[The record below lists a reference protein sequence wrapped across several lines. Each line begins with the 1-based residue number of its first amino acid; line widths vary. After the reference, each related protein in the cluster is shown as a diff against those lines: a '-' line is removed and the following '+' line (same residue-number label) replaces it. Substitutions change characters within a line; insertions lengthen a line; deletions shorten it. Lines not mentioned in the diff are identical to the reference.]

1 MPRMKSSTQRTLAVA
16 ALDSLRETLQYMAQ
30 AAGQE
35 VLCITESLLSDI
47 ELAQLPYQQF
57 TVVLSKQFRVL
68 LLSQAVQADLC
79 QVELSFD
86 TKAIARFLTNLN
98 HNLPGNTTIS
108 AAIQQLEQLPR
119 GSRTQQAQSDF
130 VLRLVESLSSS
141 GTHTT
146 NRATTE
152 SAFTQNLVCAPVE
165 AALRQQ
171 VEQERLLN
179 QVMTQIRQ
187 SLELPVILETA
198 VQQVR
203 HYLKS
208 DRLVIYQFAPTCPIS
223 PPSQDSPH
231 FSHPFVTGDGKIT
244 YESRVTADIP
254 SVLNLTEG
262 ANCYSNVI
270 RYQDKYRKG
279 FTLAIAD
286 VEATYQSSPC
296 LLDLVQRAQV
306 KSKLVAPIIVQGEL
320 WGLLIAHQCSELRQ
334 WQEKEKVFL
343 QQIAEH
349 LAIAICQSQLYAELQ
364 QQKQT
369 LEQRVI
375 ERTQEL
381 HDALVAAEA
390 ASRAK
395 SEFLATMSHELRTPL
410 TCIIGMSSTLLRWS
424 FGDLSQKQHDYLT
437 TIHKSGE
444 HLLELINDILDLS
457 QVEAGKTILNIAEFS
472 LSQLAH
478 QCLQTL
484 KESAYR
490 NQVEL
495 KLELQLEA
503 NNDSFPADNRR
514 IRQILL
520 NLLSNAIKFTPEGGR
535 VTLTVAHRNNFAV
548 FTIADTGIGIAKTQ
562 FPLLFQ
568 KFQQLDGSYRRKYE
582 GTGLG
587 LALTKQL
594 VTLHNG
600 WIDVESSV
608 GVGSKFTVWIPAQ
621 PLEEAEAKD
630 GKERKNH
637 LTSIANLPPSQRRI
651 VLIEDH
657 EETAMLVCDLLIAA
671 EFQVVW
677 LVEGTTAI
685 KQIEILQPSLVIT
698 DIQLPGM
705 DGYEI
710 MSHLR
715 QNMATRSV
723 KILALTVK
731 AMPDDKERCLRTG
744 ADEYLAKPI
753 QPEQL
758 IDKVANLIT

>member
-1 MPRMKSSTQRTLAVA
+1 MKLSTQRTLAVA
-16 ALDSLRETLQYMAQ
+16 ALNSLRETLQYMAQ
-30 AAGQE
+30 AADQE
-35 VLCITESLLSDI
+35 GLCITENLLSDT
-47 ELAQLPYQQF
+47 ELAQLPYRQF

-68 LLSQAVQADLC
+68 LLSQAVHTDTR
-79 QVELSFD
+79 QVWLSFD
-86 TKAIARFLTNLN
+86 TKAIAQFLADLN
-98 HNLPGNTTIS
+98 NTLPENTTVS
-108 AAIQQLEQLPR
+108 TALQRLKQFPR
-119 GSRTQQAQSDF
+119 ANRTQQAQSDF

-141 GTHTT
+141 VTLT
-146 NRATTE
+146 NPSFPE
-152 SAFTQNLVCAPVE
+152 QPFTQNPACAPVE

-179 QVMTQIRQ
+179 QVTTQIRQ
-187 SLELPVILETA
+187 SLELPIILETA

-208 DRLVIYQFAPTCPIS
+208 DRLVIYQFVPTDPDSSAAQNSIS
-223 PPSQDSPH
+223 FLHQQSANQ
-231 FSHPFVTGDGKIT
+231 GRIT
-244 YESRVTADIP
+244 YESRVTAEIP

-262 ANCYSNVI
+262 ANCYSDVI
-270 RYQDKYRKG
+270 RYQEKYRKG
-279 FTLAIAD
+279 VTLAIAD

-296 LLDLVQRAQV
+296 LLDLVRRAQV
-306 KSKLVAPIIVQGEL
+306 KSKLVAPIVVQEKL
-320 WGLLIAHQCSELRQ
+320 WGLLIAHQCFEVRQ
-334 WQEKEKVFL
+334 WQEKEQVFL

-381 HDALVAAEA
+381 RDALVAAEA

-472 LSQLAH
+472 LSQLVH

-490 NQVEL
+490 NKVEL
-495 KLELQLEA
+495 KLELQIEA
-503 NNDSFPADNRR
+503 SNDRFPADNRR

-548 FTIADTGIGIAKTQ
+548 FTIADTGIGIEKHQ

-594 VTLHNG
+594 VALHNG

-621 PLEEAEAKD
+621 SLAKAEEDAKD
-630 GKERKNH
+630 SNKPH
-637 LTSIANLPPSQRRI
+637 LSSIANLSPAQRRI

-657 EETAMLVCDLLIAA
+657 EETAMLVCDLLTAA

-715 QNMATRSV
+715 QNLATRSV

-731 AMPDDKERCLRTG
+731 AMPDDKERCLKTG

-758 IDKVANLIT
+758 IDKIANLIA